1 MEKINGCIKA
11 ERIAT
16 KKDRFKAGIFY
27 TNDSSLVCTD
37 SSGTGLTSNSLRYFG
52 IWCKENFGKGS
63 FHGLRHTH
71 ATMLIE
77 SGMGI
82 DYVSK
87 RLGHASMYT
96 TAKFYDDVTQKREAE
111 AIALMDRI
119 L

>member
-1 MEKINGCIKA
+1 
-11 ERIAT
+11 
-16 KKDRFKAGIFY
+16 
-27 TNDSSLVCTD
+27 
-37 SSGTGLTSNSLRYFG
+37 
-52 IWCKENFGKGS
+52 
-63 FHGLRHTH
+63 
-71 ATMLIE
+71 
-77 SGMGI
+77 MGI